1 MSGRLSTHVL
11 DTASGIPAAGMRVDL
26 LRLPPKSE
34 DSSREESVLTAITNE
49 DGRTDAPL
57 LEADAVRRGRYRL
70 VFHVADYFRSRSH
83 DDAGKFLDQVPIEFV
98 IDDPAAA
105 YHVPLL
111 VSPWAY
117 STYRGS

>member
-1 MSGRLSTHVL
+1 MGRLTTHVL
-11 DTASGIPAAGMRVDL
+11 DTARGVPARGMKIELARG
-26 LRLPPKSE
+26 
-34 DSSREESVLTAITNE
+34 EEPSKAVVSVVTNV

-57 LEADAVRRGRYRL
+57 LEGGSLTAGTYRL
-70 VFHVADYFRSRSH
+70 VFHVAEYFHSQGNP
-83 DDAGKFLDQVPIEFV
+83 DAGRFLQNVPVVFV
-98 IDDPAAA
+98 IDDPAGK